1 MYDDNEPKVNE
12 EFLKN
17 MLELGLN
24 EESCRLA
31 LLITDNNVD
40 TAVGLAM
47 EYDVDRLIEMY
58 ENMDQEEAE
67 GEPIDANEVNS
78 IMQMFSQSLQ
88 SKMVIIVRNDLGMS
102 VGKIAAQVG
111 HAVLGVYKVAQ
122 MENPQAV
129 DQWEMLAWPKIVL
142 QVESEAKMDEL
153 RQQAENAGLWNFQVQ
168 DAGRTEVEP
177 GTKTVLAI
185 GPDLNSKIDVIT
197 GKLKLL
203 K

>member
-1 MYDDNEPKVNE
+1 
-12 EFLKN
+12 
-17 MLELGLN
+17 MLELGLD
-24 EESCRLA
+24 EDKCRLA
-31 LLITDNNVD
+31 LLIAENNVD

-47 EYDVDRLIEMY
+47 EYDIDRLQDMY
-58 ENMDQEEAE
+58 ESMG
-67 GEPIDANEVNS
+67 GELDDEDEDVEQPVDSEEVNS

-88 SKMVIIVRNDLGMS
+88 SKMVIVVRNDLGMS

-111 HAVLGVYKVAQ
+111 HAVLGLYKIAQ

-129 DQWEMLAWPKIVL
+129 DQWEMLSWPKIVL

-153 RQQAENAGLWNFQVQ
+153 RVQAEQAGIWNFQVQ

-185 GPDLNSKIDVIT
+185 GPDLNSKIDEIT

>member
-1 MYDDNEPKVNE
+1 MNNDNEPKVNE

-153 RQQAENAGLWNFQVQ
+153 RQQAEDAGLWNFQVQ